1 MRNIILFTLSALL
14 AGLSPVRAQ
23 EPPTPQAHAGHED
36 HAAPAAP
43 KAEGIPSPGQ
53 SYFGDTI
60 VFDQDGREVRFYSD
74 LIRDKI
80 VIMDFIFTRCAGPC
94 PILSAT
100 FAKIQKHL
108 GDRLGKDVFLISFSV
123 DPDYDTP
130 ARMKEY
136 AERFNAR
143 PGWSFITGSR
153 ENMEIVLRKL
163 GQWVEEPDQH
173 QVLYILGN
181 EHTGLWKKAFGL
193 AKPEE
198 LYAIVDSVI
207 DDPGEGK

>member
-1 MRNIILFTLSALL
+1 MRKIILLAFCALL
-14 AGLSPVRAQ
+14 AGLSPARAQ
-23 EPPTPQAHAGHED
+23 EPPAPHDHTGHG
-36 HAAPAAP
+36 APAATEP
-43 KAEGIPSPGQ
+43 EVAPSPAQG
-53 SYFGDTI
+53 YFGDTLL
-60 VFDQDGREVRFYSD
+60 FDQDGREVRLYSD
-74 LIRDKI
+74 LIRGKI

-108 GDRLGKDVFLISFSV
+108 GDRLGKDVFLLSFSV

-130 ARMKEY
+130 ARLKEY
-136 AERFNAR
+136 AERFHAR

-153 ENMEIVLRKL
+153 ENMETALRKL
-163 GQWVEEPDQH
+163 GQWVEEPDNH
-173 QVLYILGN
+173 QVIYILGN

-193 AKPEE
+193 SKPED
-198 LYAIVDSVI
+198 LYPIVDSVI

>member
-1 MRNIILFTLSALL
+1 MKIVLFTVAALL
-14 AGLSPVRAQ
+14 ASLSPVRAQ
-23 EPPTPQAHAGHED
+23 EPPAPHDHAGHG
-36 HAAPAAP
+36 APAAP
-43 KAEGIPSPGQ
+43 QPEVAPSPAQG
-53 SYFGDTI
+53 YFGDTLL
-60 VFDQDGREVRFYSD
+60 FDQDGREVRFYSD
-74 LIRDKI
+74 LIRGKI

-108 GDRLGKDVFLISFSV
+108 GDRLGKDVFLLSFSV

-130 ARMKEY
+130 ARLKEY
-136 AERFNAR
+136 AERFDAR

-153 ENMEIVLRKL
+153 ENMEIALTKL
-163 GQWVEEPDQH
+163 GQWVEEPDNH

-193 AKPEE
+193 SKPEE
-198 LYAIVDSVI
+198 LYPIVDSVI
-207 DDPGEGK
+207 DDPGEGE

>member
-1 MRNIILFTLSALL
+1 MKRIMIFTVSALL

-23 EPPTPQAHAGHED
+23 EPPAPHDHSGHVSP
-36 HAAPAAP
+36 AAPAPEAL
-43 KAEGIPSPGQ
+43 PSPARN
-53 SYFGDTI
+53 YFGDTI
-60 VFDQDGREVRFYSD
+60 LFDQDGREVRFYSD
-74 LIRDKI
+74 LIHGKI

-108 GDRLGKDVFLISFSV
+108 GDRLGKDVFLLSFSV

-130 ARMKEY
+130 ARLKEY
-136 AERFNAR
+136 AERFSAR
-143 PGWSFITGSR
+143 PGWTFITGSR
-153 ENMEIVLRKL
+153 ENMKVALGKL

-173 QVLYILGN
+173 QVVYILGN

-193 AKPEE
+193 SKPED
-198 LYAIVDSVI
+198 LYPIVDSVI